1 MIDFNFNFNIK
12 VMKVYLLGLP
22 HLLDLT
28 IENIKERL
36 SIFFIKDNLSKLS

>member
-12 VMKVYLLGLP
+12 VMKVYLLGLS